1 MPCKPQYQSIMQ
13 KPLHGSNIK
22 IPKLMFTV
30 LNGGKAAGSKVRF
43 SKFYLIMDVGVTDKI
58 DALEV
63 YYKISTQIKKAIS
76 SHKLGE
82 AGFKANQS
90 GQYYNALDTIN
101 DSFKLLEDAIG
112 LTGVNVS
119 SFNIYLTLNLLD

>member
-1 MPCKPQYQSIMQ
+1 MQ

-63 YYKISTQIKKAIS
+63 YYKIST
-76 SHKLGE
+76 
-82 AGFKANQS
+82 
-90 GQYYNALDTIN
+90 
-101 DSFKLLEDAIG
+101 
-112 LTGVNVS
+112 
-119 SFNIYLTLNLLD
+119 